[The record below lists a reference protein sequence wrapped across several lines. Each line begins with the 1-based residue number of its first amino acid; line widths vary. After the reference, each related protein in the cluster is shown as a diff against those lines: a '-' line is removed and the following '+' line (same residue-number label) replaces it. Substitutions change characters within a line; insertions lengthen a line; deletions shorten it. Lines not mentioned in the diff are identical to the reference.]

1 MINLKRII
9 ALSLCTVMFING
21 TASSVEATIDNI
33 SSLSIGDTDSSNIS
47 EQTSGDQDNKNTIT
61 WSTSDSIKVGSP
73 FDKMNGVKG
82 YDKDGNDI
90 TNLITVSGEV
100 DTSKAGEYLLEYSVT
115 NDQGETIKATRK
127 VIVEDTK
134 TQDVVNQN
142 VTTEDSKDEN
152 TAIGEVQSGEETEK
166 NEEVKIV
173 GATFTRSYL
182 SEPFDAKANITATDS
197 NGKDITDLITVEG
210 EVDTNKLGSYELKYS
225 VTDENGKT
233 ATLTRKVNVI
243 NKNIFNKYIEK
254 VNEETTE
261 KTKELGFSIYLDNNT
276 SKFLVENQSNDE
288 LDSTRKDEV
297 VFKIRVIDKDNKEK
311 LLVELL
317 GSDTGDSEKLNSLK
331 ELEYSFGDYIEI
343 NTENAKERFDII
355 GEMSGD
361 IKSKVDA
368 ETKED
373 ESIKIE
379 DYSDGVDNIDYL
391 SNVRFKITEEGIET
405 VYNDAPIING
415 LEPMEELTT
424 DRDKLLEG
432 IEVTDD
438 HDAVIPND
446 KIVITEEK
454 DAENNVIA
462 LRYEVADSWGRS
474 ISVLRPVLE
483 KPEEEEEEVKEQV
496 AFYNLSNETLKDNV
510 IEVHGSIYQDGDTK
524 RFDIGFDINTKKIQ
538 ISDRDNRLF
547 DNKLKE
553 KYFEFIL
560 YDKFGSLKEILTL
573 NGDEKADSKKLD
585 EFNGTSFEYGD
596 QIHLYHYYSG
606 SKLKILG
613 TIDGA
618 SFGYNDGISP
628 EHIKVNRF
636 QINQEGL
643 SYLTNT
649 APTIDGLDELRVSRG
664 EKPDLL
670 TGVTVED
677 DHDGVIPKSRI
688 NISTFD
694 VNQLGSHDVT
704 YTISD
709 SWGATTS
716 EVRKVIVVS
725 DSDLANTSI
734 DIKNH
739 DGTQKV
745 FSIKFDDYT
754 RRISVVDRSEYNL
767 NTTSANDTVFRI
779 RIFNKAGLTKKDI
792 KLTGNDNGQNTSLSE
807 LDGYIYNKGDTIQ
820 LWSSTPEKSIIITGN
835 IHKDDAIIEEYHDG
849 INDDKFMN
857 NVRFELGE
865 NILKAIYNNPPTI
878 EFKENLTIRRGEDF
892 DPISFIKEVKDDN
905 DSLNISLVKAEYK
918 KEDISKVGTHV
929 ITYRVSDK
937 WGSSTTVK
945 KEIEVL
951 PKNNLEKNKIKLLN
965 KNEDGEKVAI
975 ATLYFDDIEKK
986 LVKEVVE
993 DALIEGQQNT
1003 NVFTIKIFNK
1013 NGTKITESNIKANQ
1027 GLNSSSFEEITSINF
1042 EEGYSISIEAYNKD
1056 MVSIVG
1062 NIIENNISQSSSL
1075 NEVNDKYVN
1084 GFNTDDIMKNTRFT
1098 LTENGLS
1105 EKYNKAP
1112 IIKGAEDTTVIKN
1125 GEFNAN
1131 AGITIEDD
1139 HDANRDIKQEEII
1152 GKIDTSKVGIQYIT
1166 YRVTDSWGRT
1176 SEKTRE
1182 VYVKPL
1188 VEDNTIELKNS
1199 NNQLA
1204 LKIGFDFKV
1213 MRFLVAETT
1222 NVALNPE
1229 NSEKEFEIT
1238 IYDSKGVQTKKIE
1251 IMGNDEN
1258 YSSKLKELT
1267 EVYLRV
1273 DSQIK
1278 VWSKN
1283 SQNLS
1288 IKGNMIKDENIDED
1302 YGDGIQ
1308 AEDFMNNVVFIGTE
1322 DGLKAKYN
1330 NAPIINFPE
1339 GEVILYKG
1347 DNYKEGL
1354 LKDVTVN
1361 DGDGEDIDVN
1371 ELKITLR
1378 KIESLPEETP
1388 DESPEGN
1395 LERTQEE
1402 DSNGTIEE
1410 VPEETPVEEGTV
1422 LRPEDIDKLGT
1433 YEATYSVSDSLGRVS
1448 EEKRTVVVKTSIDRN
1463 VINFRGY
1470 KGTTSTNGQEIS
1482 IFKLGFNSK
1491 TMQIELRDRQDEKF
1505 NTHAGDG
1512 LYYHIQVYGADN
1524 ILKEEASVNATDR
1537 GISEKLNELD
1547 NLDIVYGDY
1556 IKIHAAQTFRIQI
1569 DGAVRNGKEDYSDK
1583 VNQGDDFLN
1592 TKFYITE
1599 SGLNAVYTPPVEM
1612 QEEETLFDFLG
1623 SGGRIPLRIIFNYE
1637 NNSMRVTGDSKA
1649 QYDYKEPG
1657 APGHNSVVLRLRW
1670 YRANGD
1676 LEREYTYTT
1685 NQAGPGNTIQLNN
1698 MNFTDGDYFT
1708 FNSYKNTSIRLEGNL
1723 ENQLEE
1729 NFSDGIN
1736 NTDYMTNVRFVLRSN
1751 GNEKYMEAV
1760 YNEAPKFTGVEDV
1773 NIYVGDDFNPRD
1785 GVKVTDDKSTEPLQ
1799 YEVQGN
1805 YEQSVIGEYPYTY
1818 TATDSWG
1825 RTTTVVRKVYVRPAI
1840 FKNRI
1845 MLYSKGETTN
1855 LGNSNLE
1862 EIKPAFEI
1870 RFDNHNGKYMVINQL
1885 DKEINPNVG
1894 ESIAFKLSI
1903 YDNTGNHKETIELN
1917 GIDTGTSEKLERL
1930 NEVDYEEG
1938 DAIRVWSAEPK
1949 HLRITGPITG
1959 DVVAGTSADNS
1970 GNTPGNNSSSVPE
1983 DNMDSE
1989 PRNNSDSTTQDV
2001 QKDIAASTPSN
2012 QKIEDYNDGI
2022 DKDDYMKNVAF
2033 QANMSGLV
2041 SIYNEAPELR
2051 NLGEVKEVLFGDE
2064 LNLKEGIEPY
2074 DDKGNVT
2081 LDNIT
2086 ITGDVNKDEVG
2097 IYPVT
2102 YRLTDTWG
2110 RTTSK
2115 EVDINVVSKIKTNEI
2130 HVYDSTNFEK
2140 FRITFNAN
2148 TNKIEVIES
2157 ENRQLNPSNSEQVF
2171 KIVVRNRDT
2180 NIKAQATVNVDTVD
2194 ITNEFEKLK
2203 AITLSN
2209 DDTISIEHADKSK
2222 VKIKGNI
2229 ENKGNDDF
2237 ENSFP
2242 NYLEFN
2248 SVRFK
2253 VTNKGFELVKREL
2266 LSPEI
2271 ISGLEIVRG
2280 DSEEVL
2286 EGIRLNFKNPGSNLG
2301 VKITIEN
2308 FNALRLGQQNVTY
2321 RISDSWGSSIEV
2333 ENVVTVVER
2342 NNLEKNKIK
2351 LLDSTNRQEL
2361 LRFEFDTLENQL
2373 KPVRSSHNYSGDAEK
2388 LMELTLYDSEG
2399 ITRGNIIITPRN
2411 IDNLESLEYKEDYL
2425 ISLSVYDSRKG
2436 LSITNLDEYQNGTSD
2451 KDKIENVRFKVQ
2463 ESGLEAIYNKAPKLE
2478 VKGNLTLFKD
2488 ESPDFLKDVSASDSD
2503 PHDKEVGTGDIQ
2515 IESNVD
2521 VSRIGNYTATYTLY
2535 DTWGRTTSVDR
2546 NIIVKSSLENNKIQY
2561 YNDGAVNP
2569 AFDIYIDNVNN
2580 MLKVNK
2586 NYTSK
2591 NKSIFEIFNLNSSDV
2606 QVESDERIFE
2616 VGLFNEDAEVKRKL
2630 TILSTDNTA
2639 SVDRKLE
2646 EFNNTSFNYGDYI
2659 SVYAQNHNTDIK
2671 IKGNIDKPITIKED
2685 YSDGIQDQ
2693 NLMNNVRFKI
2703 NEEALLAVYN
2713 EEPSMTI
2720 PEDIVEVYKGDDI
2733 AVYDGVKVSDD
2744 IDIDIRASQITISEQ
2759 DREKLNTL
2767 GTHTIDLIL
2776 TDSWERSIKRQRTF
2790 NVKTSIGRNEIIFSG
2805 YKGTSETQGKSV
2817 DVLKLNFNPDNMRLN
2832 LTVRSNEQFNTHAQG
2847 GIIHEVTIYNSN
2859 GTVKVEKIQMR
2870 AEDRGNNDKF
2880 NALNNVELE
2889 YGDYIVF
2896 GGQQVFRTKINGPVR
2911 NGAEDYTDGAQLGE
2925 YFINSKFYVRE
2936 EGLVAEYTPPV
2947 EVSPDETVFE
2957 FVGSGGKIPLR
2968 IVFNYD
2974 SNTMRVS
2981 GGNTQYDYKSPSDQ
2995 GYNDFVFT
3003 LNWHK
3008 TTGEVVTIKKRT
3020 NDLGPGED
3028 INSSINNQR
3037 FSNGDYFTF
3046 ETSLNNK
3053 IRISGNITYDEEDE
3067 MYKEDDFSNGIDNPD
3082 NLKQTKFYLKKGGK
3096 RTMEY
3101 VRIGSATII
3110 GAEDIRIPQNSDF
3123 DKALNVKAVNADGT
3137 NFTGEITIIGTVNTN
3152 RIGLYEIIYEVT
3164 NADNITTRV
3173 YRNVSVYSESTLSL
3187 IDTDIPPLEQGSIGT
3202 DEVSINKYLLSLV
3215 RAEDPEDGVISNEIK
3230 VTSQNL
3236 DPEVPG
3242 TYQVSYSVTNSFGE
3256 VATLEDIEVE
3266 VIRTISV
3273 TVPTVIPFQVV
3284 TNLIDKNG
3292 DPFVAGMLKLQNN
3305 KTSDVQVSVKS
3316 FTKKADSGELEII
3329 EPNSVNWDE
3338 LSVEDT
3344 MKKMALGMF
3353 VQEGLNGSTY
3363 TGDTEA
3369 NTLWFTDNMTTEA
3382 LIGILPRAESLETP
3396 YEAKLSFKSK
3406 HGKNFIGGSATG
3418 KFDLVFKF
3426 E

>member
-343 NTENAKERFDII
+343 NTENAKERFDIV

-361 IKSKVDA
+361 IKSKEDA

-496 AFYNLSNETLKDNV
+496 TFYNLSNKTLKDNV
-510 IEVHGSIYQDGDTK
+510 IEVHGSIYQDDDTK

-560 YDKFGSLKEILTL
+560 YDKFGSLKERLTL
-573 NGDEKADSKKLD
+573 NGNEKADSKKLD

-596 QIHLYHYYSG
+596 QIYLYHYYSG

-618 SFGYNDGISP
+618 DFDYNNGIAS
-628 EHIKVNRF
+628 EYIEINRF
-636 QINQEGL
+636 EIKQNGL
-643 SYLTNT
+643 SYLSNR
-649 APTIDGLDELRVSRG
+649 PPRIEGLTELRVNRG

-670 TGVTVED
+670 NGVTVSD
-677 DHDGVIPKSRI
+677 DYDGDIPKSRI

-694 VNQLGSHDVT
+694 VNQLGEHNVT

-709 SWGATTS
+709 SWGATTTQ
-716 EVRKVIVVS
+716 VRKVIVES
-725 DSDLANTSI
+725 ESALANTSI
-734 DIKNH
+734 DIKNY

-754 RRISVVDRSEYNL
+754 RRISVVDRLDHKL
-767 NTTSANDTVFRI
+767 NTNSSDDTVFRI

-820 LWSSTPEKSIIITGN
+820 LWSSTPDKSIIITGKIN
-835 IHKDDAIIEEYHDG
+835 KADEITEDYNDG

-878 EFKENLTIRRGEDF
+878 EFIDNLTIRRGENF
-892 DPISFIKEVKDDN
+892 NPISFIKEVKDDH
-905 DSLNISLVKAEYK
+905 DSLNTSLVKAEYK
-918 KEDISKVGTHV
+918 KEDIYKVGTHV
-929 ITYRVSDK
+929 ITYTVSDK
-937 WGSSTTVK
+937 WGSSTTV
-945 KEIEVL
+945 EQAIEVL
-951 PKNNLEKNKIKLLN
+951 PKNNLEENKIKLL
-965 KNEDGEKVAI
+965 KQNENGEKTVI
-975 ATLYFDDIEKK
+975 ATLHFDDIEKK
-986 LVKEVVE
+986 FVKEIVE
-993 DALIEGQQNT
+993 DELIEGQQNT
-1003 NVFTIKIFNK
+1003 NVFTIKIFDK
-1013 NGTKITESNIKANQ
+1013 NGSQRAESNIKANQ
-1027 GLNSSSFEEITSINF
+1027 GLNSSSFEEITSIKF
-1042 EEGYSISIEAYNKD
+1042 EDGDSISVEAYNKD
-1056 MVSIVG
+1056 NVYIIG
-1062 NIIENNISQSSSL
+1062 NIVESNISQSSS
-1075 NEVNDKYVN
+1075 VNNVNNKYET
-1084 GFNTDDIMKNTRFT
+1084 GFTTDDIMKNTRFT

-1112 IIKGAEDTTVIKN
+1112 VIKGAYETTVVK
-1125 GEFNAN
+1125 GSEFDPK
-1131 AGITIEDD
+1131 AGVAVEDD
-1139 HDANRDIKQEEII
+1139 HDDTRPINEAEII
-1152 GKIDTSKVGIQYIT
+1152 GNINTEVAGMQSIT

-1182 VYVKPL
+1182 VYVQPL
-1188 VEDNTIELKNS
+1188 LENNTIELRNS
-1199 NNQLA
+1199 TGQLGF
-1204 LKIGFDFKV
+1204 KIGFDFKS
-1213 MRFLVAETT
+1213 MRFLVAEASNTP
-1222 NVALNPE
+1222 LNPK
-1229 NSEKEFEIT
+1229 NTEKEFEIA
-1238 IYDSKGVQTKKIE
+1238 IYNTNGELTRRIE
-1251 IMGNDEN
+1251 INGNESN
-1258 YSSKLKELT
+1258 YSSKLKELI
-1267 EVYLRV
+1267 EIPLRV
-1273 DSQIK
+1273 GTQIK
-1278 VWSKN
+1278 LWSKT
-1283 SQNLS
+1283 SENLS
-1288 IKGNMIKDENIDED
+1288 IKGNIIKDGNINENYE
-1302 YGDGIQ
+1302 DGIQ
-1308 AEDFMNNVVFIGTE
+1308 SEDFMNNVVFIGTE
-1322 DGLKAKYN
+1322 DGLNAKYN
-1330 NAPIINFPE
+1330 NAPIINFQE
-1339 GEVILYKG
+1339 DETTLYKG
-1347 DNYKEGL
+1347 DNYREGL
-1354 LKDVTVN
+1354 LNGVTV
-1361 DGDGEDIDVN
+1361 DDDGESIDVN
-1371 ELKITLR
+1371 NVKITLIR
-1378 KIESLPEETP
+1378 KDRSSGENSDEAPNGDSVENSEGAQGEGGHGNIEETP
-1388 DESPEGN
+1388 
-1395 LERTQEE
+1395 QENQE
-1402 DSNGTIEE
+1402 QEN
-1410 VPEETPVEEGTV
+1410 TV
-1422 LRPEDIDKLGT
+1422 LTPENITELGT
-1433 YEATYSVSDSLGRVS
+1433 YEAFYSVSDKLGRIS
-1448 EEKRTVVVKTSIDRN
+1448 ESKRTVVVKTSIDRN
-1463 VINFRGY
+1463 VIDFRGY
-1470 KGTTSTNGQEIS
+1470 KGTQETGGDEIS
-1482 IFKLGFNSK
+1482 IFKLGFNSE

-1623 SGGRIPLRIIFNYE
+1623 NGGRIPLRIIFNYE
-1637 NNSMRVTGDSKA
+1637 TNTMRVSGDANA
-1649 QYDYKEPG
+1649 QYDYKLESDP
-1657 APGHNSVVLRLRW
+1657 AYNSVVLTLGW
-1670 YRANGD
+1670 YRANGE
-1676 LEREYTYTT
+1676 LVEEYEYRT
-1685 NQAGPGNTIQLNN
+1685 NLAGPGNTTELNDRHFEN
-1698 MNFTDGDYFT
+1698 GDYFT

-1723 ENQLEE
+1723 KNSLKE

-1736 NTDYMTNVRFVLRSN
+1736 NPDYMTNVRFVLRSN

-1805 YEQSVIGEYPYTY
+1805 YEENVIGEYPYTY

-1855 LGNSNLE
+1855 LADNNLD
-1862 EIKPAFEI
+1862 EINPAFEI
-1870 RFDNHNGKYMVINQL
+1870 RFDNHNGKYMVLNQL
-1885 DKEINPNVG
+1885 DEEINPNIG
-1894 ESIAFKLSI
+1894 ESVAFKLSI
-1903 YDNTGNHKETIELN
+1903 YDNTGRHKETIELK
-1917 GIDTGTSEKLERL
+1917 GTDRGTSEKLESL
-1930 NEVDYEEG
+1930 NEVAYAEG

-1949 HLRITGPITG
+1949 HLRITGAITG
-1959 DVVAGTSADNS
+1959 DVVAGTSTD
-1970 GNTPGNNSSSVPE
+1970 
-1983 DNMDSE
+1983 
-1989 PRNNSDSTTQDV
+1989 NSDSTPQDV

-2064 LNLKEGIEPY
+2064 LNLKEGIEPH

-2086 ITGDVNKDEVG
+2086 ITGDVNKDEIG

-2102 YRLTDTWG
+2102 YTLTDTWG

-2115 EVDINVVSKIKTNEI
+2115 EVDIHVVSKIKTNEI
-2130 HVYDSTNFEK
+2130 HVYDSINSEK
-2140 FRITFNAN
+2140 FKITFNIK
-2148 TNKIEVIES
+2148 TNKIEVTEMGQG
-2157 ENRQLNPSNSEQVF
+2157 QLNPSNSEQVF

-2180 NIKAQATVNVDTVD
+2180 NIKAEAIVNGNTQG
-2194 ITNEFEKLK
+2194 ITTEFDKLK
-2203 AITLSN
+2203 GIVLSN
-2209 DDTISIEHADKSK
+2209 DDTISIEHTDKSK

-2229 ENKGNDDF
+2229 EKKGNNNF

-2242 NYLEFN
+2242 NSLEFN

-2253 VTNKGFELVKREL
+2253 VTNKGFELVKHEQ
-2266 LSPEI
+2266 LSVQSVPNLQI
-2271 ISGLEIVRG
+2271 IRG
-2280 DSEEVL
+2280 NSEKIL
-2286 EGIRLNFKNPGSNLG
+2286 EGINYTFENPDSYLG
-2301 VKITIEN
+2301 ITVDVKG
-2308 FNALRLGQQNVTY
+2308 FNKLQLGRQNVTY
-2321 RISDSWGSSIEV
+2321 TISDSWGSSIEV

-2720 PEDIVEVYKGDDI
+2720 PDGTVEVYKGDDI
-2733 AVYDGVKVSDD
+2733 VVYEGVKVSDD
-2744 IDIDIRASQITISEQ
+2744 IDIDIRASQITISEE
-2759 DREKLNTL
+2759 DKELLNRI
-2767 GTHTIDLIL
+2767 GTHTVNLIL
-2776 TDSWERSIKRQRTF
+2776 TDSWGRTIKGERTF
-2790 NVKTSIGRNEIIFSG
+2790 NVKTSIGRNEIIFTG
-2805 YKGTSETQGKSV
+2805 YKGESETVGQSV
-2817 DVLKLNFNPDNMRLN
+2817 DVLKLNFNPETLTLN
-2832 LTVRSNEQFNTHAQG
+2832 LTVSSNEQFNTHAQG

-2880 NALNNVELE
+2880 NALNDVQLQ

-2957 FVGSGGKIPLR
+2957 FAGNDGKIPLR
-2968 IVFNYD
+2968 IIFNYGT
-2974 SNTMRVS
+2974 NTMRVS
-2981 GGNTQYDYKSPSDQ
+2981 GSQVHYDYKLSGEE
-2995 GYNDFVFT
+2995 GYNQVAFK

-3008 TTGEVVTIKKRT
+3008 SDGSVVTIQKRT
-3020 NDLGPGED
+3020 NDMGPGD
-3028 INSSINNQR
+3028 ISTQLNNQA
-3037 FSNGDYFTF
+3037 FSEGDYFTF
-3046 ETSLNNK
+3046 ETYLNNR
-3053 IRISGNITYDEEDE
+3053 IRISGNTTYDEKDE

-3082 NLKQTKFYLKKGGK
+3082 NLKQTKFYLDKGGNG
-3096 RTMEY
+3096 TMEY

-3123 DKALNVKAVNADGT
+3123 NKALNVTAVNADGT
-3137 NFTGEITIIGTVNTN
+3137 NLTGEIRIIGNVNTN

-3236 DPEVPG
+3236 NPEVPG
-3242 TYQVSYSVTNSFGE
+3242 IYQVSYSVTNSFGE

-3316 FTKKADSGELEII
+3316 FTKKADSGDLEII
-3329 EPNSVNWDE
+3329 APGSVNWDE

-3363 TGDTEA
+3363 TGDTEDEI
-3369 NTLWFTDNMTTEA
+3369 LWFTDNMNTEE
-3382 LIGILPRAESLETP
+3382 LIGTLPRAESLETP

>member
-100 DTSKAGEYLLEYSVT
+100 DTSKPGEYLLEYSVT

-361 IKSKVDA
+361 IKAKVDA

-496 AFYNLSNETLKDNV
+496 TFYNLSNKILNDNV

-560 YDKFGSLKEILTL
+560 YDKFGSLKESLTL

-596 QIHLYHYYSG
+596 QIYLYHYYSAN
-606 SKLKILG
+606 KLKITGAIEGVNEDYSNG
-613 TIDGA
+613 TPAADIE
-618 SFGYNDGISP
+618 I
-628 EHIKVNRF
+628 NRF
-636 QINQEGL
+636 EIKQNGL
-643 SYLTNT
+643 SYLNNT
-649 APTIDGLDELRVSRG
+649 PPKIKGLTELRVNRG

-670 TGVTVED
+670 NGVTVSD
-677 DHDGVIPKSRI
+677 DYDGDIPKSRI

-694 VNQLGSHDVT
+694 VNQLGTHNVT

-725 DSDLANTSI
+725 ESDLANTSI

-792 KLTGNDNGQNTSLSE
+792 KLTGNDNGQNTSLRE

-820 LWSSTPEKSIIITGN
+820 LWSSTPDKSIIITGN
-835 IHKDDAIIEEYHDG
+835 IHKDATIIEDYHDG

-878 EFKENLTIRRGEDF
+878 EFIDNLTIRRGENF
-892 DPISFIKEVKDDN
+892 NPISFIKEVKDDH
-905 DSLNISLVKAEYK
+905 DSLNTSLVKAEYK
-918 KEDISKVGTHV
+918 KEDIYKVGTHE
-929 ITYRVSDK
+929 ITYTISDK

-945 KEIEVL
+945 QQIEVL
-951 PKNNLEKNKIKLLN
+951 PKNNLEENKIKLL
-965 KNEDGEKVAI
+965 KGNENGEKTVI
-975 ATLYFDDIEKK
+975 ATLHFDDIEKK
-986 LVKEVVE
+986 FVKEIVE
-993 DALIEGQQNT
+993 DALIGGQQNT
-1003 NVFTIKIFNK
+1003 NVFTIKIFDK
-1013 NGTKITESNIKANQ
+1013 NGSQRAESNIKANQ

-1062 NIIENNISQSSSL
+1062 NIVENNISQSSSL

-1125 GEFNAN
+1125 GEFNAK

-1139 HDANRDIKQEEII
+1139 HDDNRDIKQEEII
-1152 GKIDTSKVGIQYIT
+1152 GNIDTSKVGVQYIT

-1182 VYVKPL
+1182 VYVQPFL
-1188 VEDNTIELKNS
+1188 ENNTIELRNS
-1199 NNQLA
+1199 TGQLGF
-1204 LKIGFDFKV
+1204 KIGFDFKS
-1213 MRFLVAETT
+1213 MRFLVAEASNTP
-1222 NVALNPE
+1222 LNPQ
-1229 NSEKEFEIT
+1229 NTGKEFEIA
-1238 IYDSKGVQTKKIE
+1238 IYNTNGGLTRRIE
-1251 IMGNDEN
+1251 INGNDPN
-1258 YSSKLKELT
+1258 YSSKLKELI
-1267 EVYLRV
+1267 EIPLRV
-1273 DSQIK
+1273 GTQIK
-1278 VWSKN
+1278 LWSKI
-1283 SQNLS
+1283 SGNLS
-1288 IKGNMIKDENIDED
+1288 IKGNIIKDENINEN
-1302 YGDGIQ
+1302 YEDGIQ
-1308 AEDFMNNVVFIGTE
+1308 TEDFMNNVVFIGTE

-1339 GEVILYKG
+1339 GETTLYKG
-1347 DNYKEGL
+1347 DNYREGL
-1354 LKDVTVN
+1354 LNGVTV
-1361 DGDGEDIDVN
+1361 DDDDGESIDVN
-1371 ELKITLR
+1371 NVKITLIR
-1378 KIESLPEETP
+1378 KDRSSGENSDEAPNGDSVENSEGAQGEGGHGNIEETP
-1388 DESPEGN
+1388 
-1395 LERTQEE
+1395 QENQE
-1402 DSNGTIEE
+1402 QEN
-1410 VPEETPVEEGTV
+1410 TV
-1422 LRPEDIDKLGT
+1422 LTPENITELGT
-1433 YEATYSVSDSLGRVS
+1433 YEAFYSVSDKLGRIS
-1448 EEKRTVVVKTSIDRN
+1448 ESKRTVVVKTSIDRN
-1463 VINFRGY
+1463 VIDFRGY
-1470 KGTTSTNGQEIS
+1470 KGTTSTDGDEIS
-1482 IFKLGFNSK
+1482 IFKLGFNSE

-1505 NTHAGDG
+1505 NTHAGGG
-1512 LYYHIQVYGADN
+1512 LYYGIQVYN
-1524 ILKEEASVNATDR
+1524 SNNTLKREVSVNATDR
-1537 GISEKLNELD
+1537 GNSNKLNTLH
-1547 NLDIVYGDY
+1547 NLEIDYGDY
-1556 IKIHAAQTFRIQI
+1556 IKIHAAQTFRIRI
-1569 DGAVRNGKEDYSDK
+1569 DGAVRNGKENYSDK
-1583 VNQGDDFLN
+1583 VDQGDDFLN

-1599 SGLNAVYTPPVEM
+1599 SGLDAVYTPPVTMENG
-1612 QEEETLFDFLG
+1612 ETLFDFLG
-1623 SGGRIPLRIIFNYE
+1623 TGGRIPLRIIFNYAD
-1637 NNSMRVTGDSKA
+1637 NTMRVSGDVNA

-1657 APGHNSVVLRLRW
+1657 QPDHNSVVLRLRW

-1676 LEREYTYTT
+1676 LVKDYLYRT
-1685 NQAGPGNTIQLNN
+1685 NLAGPGNTTELNDLH
-1698 MNFTDGDYFT
+1698 FEDGDYFT
-1708 FNSYKNTSIRLEGNL
+1708 FNSYKNTSIRFEGNL

-1736 NTDYMTNVRFVLRSN
+1736 NTDYMTNVRFTLRSN
-1751 GNEKYMEAV
+1751 ENKKGMEVV
-1760 YNEAPKFTGVEDV
+1760 YNEAPKFTGVEDA
-1773 NIYVGDDFNPRD
+1773 NIYVGDRFDPYQ
-1785 GVKVTDDKSTEPLQ
+1785 GVEVTDDKSTEPLQ

-1805 YEQSVIGEYPYTY
+1805 YEENVIGEYPYTY

-1855 LGNSNLE
+1855 LADNNLD
-1862 EIKPAFEI
+1862 EINPAFEI
-1870 RFDNHNGKYMVINQL
+1870 RFDNHNGKYMVLNQL
-1885 DKEINPNVG
+1885 DEEINPNIG
-1894 ESIAFKLSI
+1894 ESVAFKLSI
-1903 YDNTGNHKETIELN
+1903 YDNTGRHKETIELK
-1917 GIDTGTSEKLERL
+1917 GTDRGTSEKLERL
-1930 NEVDYEEG
+1930 NEVAYAEG

-1959 DVVAGTSADNS
+1959 DVVAGTLADNS
-1970 GNTPGNNSSSVPE
+1970 G
-1983 DNMDSE
+1983 
-1989 PRNNSDSTTQDV
+1989 STTQDV

-2033 QANMSGLV
+2033 KANMSGLV

-2051 NLGEVKEVLFGDE
+2051 NLGKVKEVLFGDE

-2102 YRLTDTWG
+2102 YTLTDTWG

-2130 HVYDSTNFEK
+2130 HVYDSTNSEK

-2180 NIKAQATVNVDTVD
+2180 NIKAQATVNVDTAD
-2194 ITNEFEKLK
+2194 ITNEFEQLK

-2242 NYLEFN
+2242 NSLEFN

-2286 EGIRLNFKNPGSNLG
+2286 EGIRLNFKNPDSNLG

-2425 ISLSVYDSRKG
+2425 ISLSVYDSRNG
-2436 LSITNLDEYQNGTSD
+2436 LSITNLSDYQNGVYDSD
-2451 KDKIENVRFKVQ
+2451 KITNVRFKIK
-2463 ESGLEAIYNKAPKLE
+2463 ESGLEAIYNNAPNLAVE
-2478 VKGNLTLFKD
+2478 GDLTLFKD
-2488 ESPDFLKDVSASDSD
+2488 ESPDFLKDVTASDSD

-2521 VSRIGNYTATYTLY
+2521 VTRIGDYTATYTLY

-2546 NIIVKSSLENNKIQY
+2546 NIIVKSSLENNKIEY
-2561 YNDGAVNP
+2561 YNEGTKDP
-2569 AFDIYIDNVNN
+2569 AFTISIDNVNN

-2616 VGLFNEDAEVKRKL
+2616 VGLFNKDAEVKSKL
-2630 TILSTDNTA
+2630 TIVSTDNTA
-2639 SVDRKLE
+2639 SVDRKLAD
-2646 EFNNTSFNYGDYI
+2646 FNDTRFDYGDYI

-2671 IKGNIDKPITIKED
+2671 IQGNIDKPASISED

-2720 PEDIVEVYKGDDI
+2720 PEGIVEVYKGDDI

-2847 GIIHEVTIYNSN
+2847 LIIHEVTIYNSN

-2880 NALNNVELE
+2880 NALNDVQLQ

-2911 NGAEDYTDGAQLGE
+2911 NGAEDYTDGAQFGE
-2925 YFINSKFYVRE
+2925 YFVNSKFYVRE

-2947 EVSPDETVFE
+2947 EVRPDETIFE
-2957 FVGSGGKIPLR
+2957 FVGTGGKIPLR
-2968 IVFNYD
+2968 IIFNYD
-2974 SNTMRVS
+2974 TNTMRVS
-2981 GGNTQYDYKSPSDQ
+2981 GTQVHYDYKSSGEE
-2995 GYNDFVFT
+2995 GYNQVAFK

-3008 TTGEVVTIKKRT
+3008 SDGSVVTIQKRT
-3020 NDLGPGED
+3020 NDMGPGD
-3028 INSSINNQR
+3028 ISTQLNNQA
-3037 FSNGDYFTF
+3037 FSEGDYFTF
-3046 ETSLNNK
+3046 ETYLNNS
-3053 IRISGNITYDEEDE
+3053 IRISGNTTYDEKDE
-3067 MYKEDDFSNGIDNPD
+3067 MYKEDDFRDGIDNPD
-3082 NLKQTKFYLKKGGK
+3082 NLKQTKFYLDKGGNG
-3096 RTMEY
+3096 TMEY

-3123 DKALNVKAVNADGT
+3123 DKALNVTAVNADGT

-3236 DPEVPG
+3236 KPEVPG
-3242 TYQVSYSVTNSFGE
+3242 IYQVSYSVTNSFGE
-3256 VATLEDIEVE
+3256 VATLENIEVE

-3329 EPNSVNWDE
+3329 EPDSVNWDE

-3353 VQEGLNGSTY
+3353 VHEGVNETSY

-3396 YEAKLSFKSK
+3396 HEAKLSFKSK